1 MKMNTISDLEK
12 SLDSSKKND
21 GCLGYS
27 DREGDYDC
35 GYQTIIICEECKYSG
50 CGGRKDPAAKRNQ
63 LK

>member
-27 DREGDYDC
+27 DWEGDYDC
-35 GYQTIIICEECKYSG
+35 GYKTIITC
-50 CGGRKDPAAKRNQ
+50 
-63 LK
+63 